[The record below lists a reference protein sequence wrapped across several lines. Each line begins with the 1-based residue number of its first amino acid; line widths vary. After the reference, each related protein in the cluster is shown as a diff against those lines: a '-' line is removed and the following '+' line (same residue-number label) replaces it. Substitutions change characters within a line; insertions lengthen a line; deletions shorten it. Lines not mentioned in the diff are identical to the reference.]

1 MEICLGLR
9 NKDKSISLKKLIL
22 LLKKQK
28 FADLLSF
35 IFQMSQRDFLSTN
48 TKGTLHLIKAMKHP
62 KGFLR
67 NRIIGCLSSLAFFSN
82 FMAICQ

>member
-48 TKGTLHLIKAMKHP
+48 TKGTLLTFDKSHETS
-62 KGFLR
+62 KGIFT
-67 NRIIGCLSSLAFFSN
+67 
-82 FMAICQ
+82 Q